1 MSCQEIGGYIE
12 ARQEREQA
20 EKKAEEEIKFMD
32 SATLLNGFFIQL
44 RAYFVAKDSRVLTP
58 RDLYP
63 NLFKEKK
70 ASPPADISPERKQRI
85 ITNTW
90 KAFLD
95 V

>member
-1 MSCQEIGGYIE
+1 MSCREIGAYLE

-20 EKKAEEEIKFMD
+20 EKKAEFMD
-32 SATLLNGFFIQL
+32 SAALLNGLFTQL
-44 RAYFVAKDSRVLTP
+44 RAYFITKDSRVLTP

-63 NLFKEKK
+63 SLFEEKPS
-70 ASPPADISPERKQRI
+70 APVDISPERKQEI

-90 KAFLD
+90 KAFLG

>member
-1 MSCQEIGGYIE
+1 MSCREIGGYIE
-12 ARQEREQA
+12 ARQEQEQA
-20 EKKAEEEIKFMD
+20 EKKAEFKD
-32 SATLLNGFFIQL
+32 SAILLNGFFIQL

-63 NLFKEKK
+63 NLFEKK
-70 ASPPADISPERKQRI
+70 KPTPVNISPERKQKI

-90 KAFLD
+90 KAFLG